1 MIEGSLSSLGEA
13 LNAFHASRKDGERQ
27 EGWQHLNRFIQW
39 CGRERGVGELTPAE
53 IASYVERF
61 GGGGSASSHRFEPV
75 KDFLTFLKKQ
85 GWITISLAPHLRL
98 PKAKKANKRTS
109 SDTSPQ
115 QHHLTPEG
123 HALLQTR
130 LELLKSESVTV
141 VGDIQRAMADKD
153 FRENAPLDAAKE
165 RQGFIEAS
173 IRKLE
178 EVLNHA
184 VVGGPEALLTKERR
198 TAIGHRVTL
207 RDLQSGKEVIY
218 TLVDSREADPTAG
231 KISSISP
238 VGRALL
244 GKVMGD
250 EIQITVPMGTLRY
263 VIGKV
268 DAG

>member
-1 MIEGSLSSLGEA
+1 MAEGSVSSLGEA

-53 IASYVERF
+53 VASYVERF
-61 GGGGSASSHRFEPV
+61 GEGGSSSLHRFEPV
-75 KDFLTFLKKQ
+75 KAFLTFLKKQ
-85 GWITISLAPHLRL
+85 GWTTISLAPHLRL
-98 PKAKKANKRTS
+98 PKAKKESKRTS
-109 SDTSPQ
+109 DNNSPQ
-115 QHHLTPEG
+115 RRRLSPEG
-123 HALLQTR
+123 HALLQSR

-165 RQGFIEAS
+165 RQGFIEAG
-173 IRKLE
+173 IRELE
-178 EVLNHA
+178 EVLNNA
-184 VVGGPEALLTKERR
+184 VVGGSKDFLTEERR

-207 RDLQSGKEVIY
+207 RDLQNDKEVIY
-218 TLVDSREADPTAG
+218 TLVDSREANPAAG

-244 GKVMGD
+244 DKAVGD

-263 VIGKV
+263 IIEKV
-268 DAG
+268 DTG